1 MATEDLKFIPVDIHH
16 PETAGTF
23 IAFLEPF
30 LPSSCAFIGLTQSHL
45 TPQPDPYLKVWATF
59 DFSSYQTTSEAPE
72 LFAVALFTP
81 TQGRLFCSADASSE
95 EVTPEELVHREK
107 VARLYAVTTT
117 SLVRTLP
124 GHEEDSEYILGVI
137 HEKFAP
143 LVGQYAGGTPIA
155 PCRLFFYP
163 PSNTEVIDT
172 AATDPD
178 AKWLVTNLGESD
190 LELVR
195 STSQV
200 RRTIEYLRTRIPVST
215 CIRDPSSADGKRP
228 VAWVVKQSDG
238 SLGLLYVD
246 PAYRGKGLGGLAV
259 RECVGRL
266 NEQSENRGLASRWN
280 FVEVFQGNL
289 LGLGFFG
296 RLEGWKAG
304 WETLWVRLDV
314 AKYSAA

>member
-16 PETAGTF
+16 PETARAF

-30 LPSSCAFIGLTQSHL
+30 LPSSCALIGLAQSHL
-45 TPQPDPYLKVWATF
+45 TPQPDPYLKVRATF
-59 DFSSYQTTSEAPE
+59 DFSSYRTTSKAPE

-95 EVTPEELVHREK
+95 DVAPEELAHREK
-107 VARLYAVTTT
+107 VARLYVVTAS

-124 GHEEDSEYILGVI
+124 GHEEDSEYILGVV

-143 LVGQYAGGTPIA
+143 LVRPYARGTPIA

-172 AATDPD
+172 AATGPG
-178 AKWLVTNLGESD
+178 ARWLVTNLEESD

-200 RRTIEYLRTRIPVST
+200 QRTIEYLRTRIPVST
-215 CIRDPSSADGKRP
+215 CIRDPDSADGKRL

-259 RECVGRL
+259 RECMKRL
-266 NEQSENRGLASRWN
+266 NEKSENFGLASQWN
-280 FVEVFQGNL
+280 FVEVFRENS
-289 LGLGFFG
+289 LGIGFFS
-296 RLEGWKAG
+296 RQKGWEAG
-304 WETLWVRLDV
+304 WETWWVRLDV